1 MSASLSDLVDNM
13 SGIFNSIK
21 CKSCMEKIKINLEC
35 CFVGLK
41 SNRLIHRC
49 REYKEKYKR
58 PIEGLIRKLP
68 SMYQFCNGDLN
79 KFILLLRKGVYPDED
94 MDNWEKFHETT
105 IPPQES
111 FYSELNL
118 ENITDKDYAH
128 AQKVWEVF
136 ELKNRGAY
144 HDLYGKS
151 DTLLLENVFQIFRDK
166 CNEIYEFDPLYFVS
180 APGLV

>member
-41 SNRLIHRC
+41 SNRLILRC

-105 IPPQES
+105 IPPQQS

-118 ENITDKDYAH
+118 ENITD
-128 AQKVWEVF
+128 
-136 ELKNRGAY
+136 
-144 HDLYGKS
+144 S

-166 CNEIYEFDPLYFVS
+166 CNEIYEFDPVYFVS